1 MEILIYFII
10 LIIALLL
17 WTYTIYISEECDFID
32 IVIFFI
38 ILALPYIYIICFILS
53 VIIIIL
59 LKLFE
64 KNKPDIY
71 NKIKKIIQTPLWKKK

>member
-17 WTYTIYISEECDFID
+17 WGCIIYISDRCDFID
-32 IVIFFI
+32 IIILFI
-38 ILALPYIYIICFILS
+38 IFTLPHIYIICFILS
-53 VIIIIL
+53 TIIIL
-59 LKLFE
+59 LLILFE
-64 KNKPDIY
+64 KKKHDLY